1 MIPANLSDFLQKHLN
16 TYIKT
21 IPNILISA
29 QMFKT
34 NSKMQTSDGIKMKLT
49 SKKKLSVINKQNE

>member
-34 NSKMQTSDGIKMKLT
+34 NSKMQTSDGIKWNLLQ
-49 SKKKLSVINKQNE
+49 KKVVSYK